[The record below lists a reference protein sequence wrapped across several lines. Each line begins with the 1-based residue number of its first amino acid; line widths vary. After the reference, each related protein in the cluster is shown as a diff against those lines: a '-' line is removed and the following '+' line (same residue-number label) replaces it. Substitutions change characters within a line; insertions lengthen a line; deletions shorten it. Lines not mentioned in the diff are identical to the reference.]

1 MESPRVSLFS
11 NEINQNYDTRLG
23 SNMVKFPET
32 IMNREFD
39 PKAEIISLIP
49 GSQRAVLS
57 NNIVLISIFFYDY
70 IIRANNL

>member
-11 NEINQNYDTRLG
+11 NEINQNYDIRMS
-23 SNMVKFPET
+23 SNMLKSPEN

-39 PKAEIISLIP
+39 PKAEMISLIP

-57 NNIVLISIFFYDY
+57 NNIVLISISFSD
-70 IIRANNL
+70 